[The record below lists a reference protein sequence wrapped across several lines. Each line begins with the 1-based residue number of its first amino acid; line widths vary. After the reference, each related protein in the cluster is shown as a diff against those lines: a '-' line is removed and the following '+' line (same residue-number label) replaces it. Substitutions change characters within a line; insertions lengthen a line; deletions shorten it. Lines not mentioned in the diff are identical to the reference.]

1 MTICVTAP
9 YAAVAWEPC
18 WFTSARITSSDS
30 DNTTICN
37 PVGKPMRSTLPRIA
51 TSSFIA
57 AKNSRSGASGWPLP
71 IKRHASNPIATRL
84 PTNPAIAA
92 L

>member
-9 YAAVAWEPC
+9 YAAVAWDPC

-37 PVGKPMRSTLPRIA
+37 PVGRPMRNTLPRIA
-51 TSSFIA
+51 QSSFIA
-57 AKNSRSGASGWPLP
+57 AKNSRSGANGCPRR
-71 IKRHASNPIATRL
+71 IKRHASHPIATRL
-84 PTNPAIAA
+84 PANPANAA